1 MTAREEY
8 VRKMH
13 SKLDQMNNEIDKLV
27 ASKDKIAESG
37 RIEFDKQMDELR
49 RRRDDALAKLDQ
61 LQGAS
66 ENAWEDIKAGTELAW
81 EAITQSIESARTR
94 FKS

>member
-1 MTAREEY
+1 MVTREEY

-13 SKLDQMNNEIDKLV
+13 SKLDKMNNEIDKLV

-37 RIEFDKQMDELR
+37 HIEFDKQIDYVR
-49 RRRDDALAKLDQ
+49 RRRDEALAKLDQ
-61 LQGAS
+61 FQGAS

-81 EAITQSIESARTR
+81 ESIAQSIESARTR
-94 FKS
+94 FK